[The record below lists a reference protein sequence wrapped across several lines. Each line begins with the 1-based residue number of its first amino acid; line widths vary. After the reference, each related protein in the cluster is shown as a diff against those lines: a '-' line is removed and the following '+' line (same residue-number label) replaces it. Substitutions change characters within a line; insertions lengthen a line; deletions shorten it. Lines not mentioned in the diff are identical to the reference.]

1 MDKRIIKTKNN
12 IKQTFIKMLS
22 KKSFEEITIK
32 ELCEAA
38 QTSRITF
45 YTHYSDKAELAND
58 IFEDMRKIAIDEYH
72 RLQNENNQGA
82 DIVSDYI
89 NVLDSILNIYYG
101 NYDFFCH
108 TKSSVSPTLN
118 YMYFKI
124 IDDSIRAKAEKDKDR
139 LNPRFP
145 LPMACDFICSGIK
158 GFISAGRR
166 NNMTYEEIRPMAR
179 ELLKSLLENEIIRK

>member
-12 IKQTFIKMLS
+12 IKQTLIKMLAQ
-22 KKSFEEITIK
+22 KSFEEITIK

-45 YTHYSDKAELAND
+45 YTHYSDKTELAND
-58 IFEDMRKIAIDEYH
+58 IFVDMNKIAVDEYH
-72 RLQNENNQGA
+72 RLQNENNPNG
-82 DIVSDYI
+82 DIVSGYI
-89 NVLDSILNIYYG
+89 NVLDCILNTYYG

-108 TKSSVSPTLN
+108 TKANVSPTLN
-118 YMYFKI
+118 YMYSKF
-124 IDDSIRAKAEKDKDR
+124 IDDSIRAKALKDKDR

-179 ELLKSLLENEIIRK
+179 ELLKSLLENEIVRK

>member
-12 IKQTFIKMLS
+12 IKQTLIKMLGE
-22 KKSFEEITIK
+22 KRFEEITIK
-32 ELCEAA
+32 ELCEVA

-45 YTHYSDKAELAND
+45 YTHYSDKSELAND
-58 IFEDMRKIAIDEYH
+58 IFEDMHKIAVEEYH
-72 RLQNENNQGA
+72 RLQSENNPLG
-82 DIVSDYI
+82 DIVGDYI
-89 NVLDSILNIYYG
+89 NVLDCILNVYYK

-108 TKSSVSPTLN
+108 TKENVSPTLN

-145 LPMACDFICSGIK
+145 LSMTCDFICSGIK

-166 NNMTYEEIRPMAR
+166 NNMTYEEIHPMAR
-179 ELLKSLLENEIIRK
+179 ELLKSLLENEIVRK